1 MGVIIKFIIIF
12 LVVSYLIRKVG
23 GFFMKLFFGQTTNNQ
38 QSSGGYYQQNTKS
51 NAGNGSRY
59 GSLRIFKK
67 PNKGNAAEKNF
78 TGGEYVD
85 YEEVD

>member
-12 LVVSYLIRKVG
+12 LVVSYLIRRVG
-23 GFFMKLFFGQTTNNQ
+23 GFFLKLFFGESANNQ
-38 QSSGGYYQQNTKS
+38 QSRGRYYQQENSNTGK
-51 NAGNGSRY
+51 GSRY

-67 PNKGNAAEKNF
+67 PKKDTTAEKNF